1 MSRPLDDDDV
11 ELTDTTEFN
20 EGFEAARTTLDGLL
34 AGEPNPAGAAEGD
47 VADDPAQRLQGIG
60 QAADGRVVATVRVGG
75 TLESIELD
83 PRALRGGTELLGQQ
97 FAEAIN
103 AALDDLRTNAAQEI
117 GGVDV
122 DPLTVA
128 DDLTRVQDELA
139 ERAVLLAERFDD
151 AMRQIARQAGGG

>member
-20 EGFEAARTTLDGLL
+20 EGFEAARTTLGDLL
-34 AGEPNPAGAAEGD
+34 AGDPSTVAAEGD

-60 QAADGRVVATVRVGG
+60 QAADGRVVATVGVGG
-75 TLESIELD
+75 TLASIELD

-97 FAEAIN
+97 LAEAIN
-103 AALDDLRTNAAQEI
+103 AALDDLRTNAAQEA

-139 ERAVLLAERFDD
+139 ERAVILAERFDD
-151 AMRQIARQAGGG
+151 AMRQIARQAGGE